1 MRMQAKR
8 TRRCARNSTPTAT
21 GFAEKPEI
29 VALNKADAVT
39 PDELKRQAA
48 RVKRA
53 AGKAPLILSGA
64 TGQGVP
70 DALRALAA
78 VIDQARA
85 APTEASEAAVWRS

>member
-1 MRMQAKR
+1 MRAEL
-8 TRRCARNSTPTAT
+8 AAYGPEL
-21 GFAEKPEI
+21 AEKPEI

-85 APTEASEAAVWRS
+85 VPAATVETAAWQP